1 VDRAAAIEQNQMV
14 RAFFIAA
21 LASPLLAALA
31 WGADARRPVSKPA
44 EPQAPEAAPAAPD
57 AVPCRP
63 MPAKAKIK
71 VNLKPDIEVAD
82 LVTWYSRLTCTPLI
96 VSSGTPTAGKKVTL
110 MTPTPMSRSQLDH
123 LFLSA
128 LDSVGLTLE
137 ADGKFLYVI
146 EAAKARHSNTP
157 VVPAR

>member
-1 VDRAAAIEQNQMV
+1 VKEAEEARVDRAAAIEQNQVM

-21 LASPLLAALA
+21 LAGPLLAAPA
-31 WGADARRPVSKPA
+31 WAAPTAP
-44 EPQAPEAAPAAPD
+44 PPEAG
-57 AVPCRP
+57 PCRP
-63 MPAKAKIK
+63 MSARAKIK
-71 VNLKPDIEVAD
+71 VNLKPDTEVAD
-82 LVTWYSRLTCTPLI
+82 LVTWYSRLTCTPLL

-110 MTPTPMSRSQLDH
+110 MTPTSMTRAQLDH

-146 EAAKARHSNTP
+146 DAAKARHSNTP
-157 VVPAR
+157 VIPAR